1 MLATLVRS
9 NMDKSNLQY
18 INSGRLGEDI
28 LKYVTTSTEKLINK
42 LVKEKGITIADNSLE
57 RIYNFAESYAK
68 QLTDTISSESL
79 NDQDFNMN
87 KQFINTNIYRP

>member
-1 MLATLVRS
+1 
-9 NMDKSNLQY
+9 MDNSNLQY
-18 INSGRLGEDI
+18 INSGRLGSDV
-28 LKYVTTSTEKLINK
+28 LKYITTSTEKLINK

-57 RIYNFAESYAK
+57 RIYNFTETYAK

>member
-1 MLATLVRS
+1 MVKQH
-9 NMDKSNLQY
+9 NINY
-18 INSGRLGEDI
+18 IQCGKFGQDVLN
-28 LKYVTTSTEKLINK
+28 YVTKSTEKLINK
-42 LVKEKGITIADNSLE
+42 LVKEKGITIADNTLE
-57 RIYNFAESYAK
+57 KIYNFSESYAK

>member
-1 MLATLVRS
+1 MQEK
-9 NMDKSNLQY
+9 MDNSNLHY
-18 INSGRLGEDI
+18 INSGRLGSDV
-28 LKYVTTSTEKLINK
+28 LKYITTSTEKLINK

-57 RIYNFAESYAK
+57 RIYNFTETYAK

>member
-1 MLATLVRS
+1 
-9 NMDKSNLQY
+9 MDKSNLQY

-28 LKYVTTSTEKLINK
+28 LKYITNSTEKLINK

-57 RIYNFAESYAK
+57 RIYNFTESYAK

>member
-1 MLATLVRS
+1 
-9 NMDKSNLQY
+9 MDKQHNINY
-18 INSGRLGEDI
+18 IQCGKFGQDVLN
-28 LKYVTTSTEKLINK
+28 YVTKSTEKLINK
-42 LVKEKGITIADNSLE
+42 LVKEKGITIADNTLE
-57 RIYNFAESYAK
+57 KIYNFSESYAK